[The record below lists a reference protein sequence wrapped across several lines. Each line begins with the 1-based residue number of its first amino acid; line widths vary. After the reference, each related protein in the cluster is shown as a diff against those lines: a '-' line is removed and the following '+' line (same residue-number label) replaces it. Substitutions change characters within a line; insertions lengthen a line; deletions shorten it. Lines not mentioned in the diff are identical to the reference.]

1 MKLTVPGSRA
11 QPGGW
16 IDPGIDRRSDPAG
29 ALLATIA
36 ATRPKPGGSV
46 LNRRGVIIQAAPTA
60 HGSNTTIRLHP
71 IGPAIGRRGKGRC
84 GSKWGSSHPAAPSAL
99 GPPPGGKR
107 PADQLQRP
115 RETLREALRK
125 VLVNPW
131 IYPDTPHSRR
141 STSSHG

>member
-16 IDPGIDRRSDPAG
+16 IDPGVDRRSDPAG

-84 GSKWGSSHPAAPSAL
+84 GSKWGPNTATRAAPSRECE
-99 GPPPGGKR
+99 GGESTFMCVFAGNDKGHGLR
-107 PADQLQRP
+107 VLRLQ
-115 RETLREALRK
+115 
-125 VLVNPW
+125 
-131 IYPDTPHSRR
+131 
-141 STSSHG
+141 